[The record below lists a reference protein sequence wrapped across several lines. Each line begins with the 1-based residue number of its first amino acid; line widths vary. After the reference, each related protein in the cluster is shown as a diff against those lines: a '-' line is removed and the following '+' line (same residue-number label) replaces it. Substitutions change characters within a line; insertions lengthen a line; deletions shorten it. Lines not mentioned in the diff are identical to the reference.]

1 MEKKKANHEVILC
14 CYGNS
19 NYIRKQDARKEVR
32 LDNIQSLT
40 IKVKDFQ
47 LFQSVIS
54 EKVRKNIDIWI
65 KDFILDIPPV

>member
-1 MEKKKANHEVILC
+1 MEKKKANHKVIS

-19 NYIRKQDARKEVR
+19 NYVRKQDTRKEVH
-32 LDNIQSLT
+32 LDNIQPLT

-47 LFQSVIS
+47 LFQSVTS
-54 EKVRKNIDIWI
+54 EEVRKNIDIWI